1 MALELIDGAPIDGK
15 VDVYSLGVMRFEL
28 IAQRLPFESDQPRAI
43 MMMHLHKEPPL
54 LREIVPSA
62 PAEIAALCRQMMEK
76 DPAQRPT
83 IDEALARLEELERR
97 FSEGPQGATRG
108 R

>member
-1 MALELIDGAPIDGK
+1 MAPELIDGAPIDGK

-28 IAQRLPFESDQPRAI
+28 IA
-43 MMMHLHKEPPL
+43 
-54 LREIVPSA
+54 PSA